1 MAEVVARKADDSNAL
16 WMLGGLYEVLV
27 SGEETDGQST
37 VMRMTAP
44 AGTGSPPHTHPGD
57 EILYV
62 LDGEIDVHIGEEVVP
77 AGPGSTFH
85 FPAGTK
91 EWFEARTQATVLV
104 TYLPGGIDKFFTEI
118 AEPALSRT
126 VPPLSDTPPDFE
138 RIVRVA
144 AQYGMN
150 IEAPPH

>member
-1 MAEVVARKADDSNAL
+1 MLQSSARAATRCDDPSRNGCPHTATPVPVAERRKHASA
-16 WMLGGLYEVLV
+16 
-27 SGEETDGQST
+27 
-37 VMRMTAP
+37 A
-44 AGTGSPPHTHPGD
+44 AGTRSQELGD
-57 EILYV
+57 EVLYV
-62 LDGEIDVHIGEEVVP
+62 LDGEIDVHIGNEVVP

-91 EWFEARTQATVLV
+91 EWFEDRTQATVLV

-126 VPPLSDTPPDFE
+126 VPPPSDTPPDFE